1 MIKGN
6 VVGQKLCADFPYIV
20 GGSIDYLTAEFT
32 FSDEWKGLDIWAHFS
47 HGGTTYD
54 IRLKDGKIEREDHL
68 NLSDGHWH
76 LYLHG
81 TKEGMRITT
90 NEVLFVVDE
99 SGAINGEPLPEIP
112 LSAAEQIALD
122 ASDAREIAASVRK
135 DADDGVFDGKPFTY
149 EDFTPEQLAGL
160 KGETGDTGATG
171 VGVLSVEQ
179 TVKSNE
185 DDGENQFEITLTNGD
200 TYTFG
205 VKNGSK
211 GSTGETGATGATGET
226 GVGIKSVEQTVVST
240 EDDGVNVFTITL
252 TNDEQYTVEVRNGS
266 KGSQGDKGDTGVGI
280 ESVKQTSTSTEDD
293 GENVVTVRLTNGV
306 EETLTFKNG
315 SKGSQGIQGV
325 QGVQGI
331 QGESGKDGASVTV
344 SNVSES
350 TADGGN
356 NIVTFSDG
364 KTLTVKNGSKGS
376 KGDKGDKGA
385 DGTMTFEDLTPE
397 QKESLRGDQGIQG
410 ERGADGTSVTI
421 ASVTESTEDSGSNV
435 VTFSDGKALIVK
447 NGSKGSKGDKGDR
460 GEAGQGF
467 EISKT
472 YASVAAMNA
481 GYATDGVPINGFVL
495 IETGNV
501 EDADNAKLFVK
512 LETGYSYLTDLSG
525 AQGIKGERG
534 EAGSDGKD
542 GTSVMVANVT
552 ESSEDGGANVVVFSD
567 GKSVTV
573 KNGHRG
579 SQGEKGET
587 GAAGSNGVSV
597 SSVVQTTTSSADGG
611 ENIITVTLSNGE
623 KFTFSV
629 KNGNKGSQGIQG
641 EQGIQGIQGV
651 QGIQGESGKDGTS
664 VTVSNVSES
673 TADGGNNIVTFSDG
687 KTLTVKN
694 GSKGSK
700 GDTGEVDYSR
710 LNGYLPLSGGTLTD
724 NLYLGAGAIPASN
737 YGAVLGTDNLRF
749 FQLFGGEYYFA
760 NVDTSYNSPYKF
772 GMYQWDDN
780 FTFVTRWAAGN
791 SFYKDAWQINGETA
805 VTNFTERPTVQG
817 AGVALQSEI
826 PSVPTLKTETWTFTL
841 EDGTTVTKAVYIG

>member
-68 NLSDGHWH
+68 NLTDGHWH

-81 TKEGMRITT
+81 TKEDMRITT

-99 SGAINGEPLPEIP
+99 SGAINGEPLPELP

-122 ASDAREIAASVRK
+122 ATEAREIAASVRK

-149 EDFTPEQLAGL
+149 EDFTPEQLADL
-160 KGETGDTGATG
+160 KGENGDTGATG

-179 TVKSNE
+179 TVKSDE

-211 GSTGETGATGATGET
+211 GSTGETGETGATGET

-266 KGSQGDKGDTGVGI
+266 KGSTGDTGVGI
-280 ESVKQTSTSTEDD
+280 ESVKQTTTSTEDD

-306 EETLTFKNG
+306 EGTFTFKNG
-315 SKGSQGIQGV
+315 SKGSQGIQGEP
-325 QGVQGI
+325 
-331 QGESGKDGASVTV
+331 GE
-344 SNVSES
+344 
-350 TADGGN
+350 
-356 NIVTFSDG
+356 
-364 KTLTVKNGSKGS
+364 
-376 KGDKGDKGA
+376 KGA
-385 DGTMTFEDLTPE
+385 DGTMTFEDLTDE

-410 ERGADGTSVTI
+410 ERGEDGTSVTI
-421 ASVTESTEDSGSNV
+421 TSVTESPEDSGSNV
-435 VTFSDGKALIVK
+435 VTFSDGKTLIVK

-472 YASVAAMNA
+472 YASVAEMNA
-481 GYATDGVPINGFVL
+481 GFATDGVPLNGFVL
-495 IETGNV
+495 IDTGNV

-512 LETGYSYLTDLSG
+512 LESGYSYLTDLSG
-525 AQGIKGERG
+525 SQGIKGERG
-534 EAGSDGKD
+534 EAGSNGKD
-542 GTSVMVANVT
+542 GTSVMVASVT
-552 ESSEDGGANVVVFSD
+552 ESSEDGGANIVVFSD

-573 KNGHRG
+573 NNGRRG

-629 KNGNKGSQGIQG
+629 KNGSKGSQGIQG

-651 QGIQGESGKDGTS
+651 QGIQGESGKDGAS
-664 VTVSNVSES
+664 VTVASVSES
-673 TADGGNNIVTFSDG
+673 TADGGDNIVTFSDG

-694 GSKGSK
+694 GSKGSQGIQGIPGENGK
-700 GDTGEVDYSR
+700 DGSNGKDGATGATGVGVKSVTQTTASTED
-710 LNGYLPLSGGTLTD
+710 GGSNIVTVTLTD
-724 NLYLGAGAIPASN
+724 
-737 YGAVLGTDNLRF
+737 GT
-749 FQLFGGEYYFA
+749 
-760 NVDTSYNSPYKF
+760 TST
-772 GMYQWDDN
+772 
-780 FTFVTRWAAGN
+780 FTF
-791 SFYKDAWQINGETA
+791 KNGSKGSTGPAYTLNDTDKNAIASA
-805 VTNFTERPTVQG
+805 VK
-817 AGVALQSEI
+817 AS
-826 PSVPTLKTETWTFTL
+826 LKTETWTFTL
-841 EDGTTVTKAVYIG
+841 EDGSTVTKAVYVG

>member
-266 KGSQGDKGDTGVGI
+266 KGIQGDKGDTGVGI

-376 KGDKGDKGA
+376 KGD
-385 DGTMTFEDLTPE
+385 
-397 QKESLRGDQGIQG
+397 
-410 ERGADGTSVTI
+410 
-421 ASVTESTEDSGSNV
+421 
-435 VTFSDGKALIVK
+435 
-447 NGSKGSKGDKGDR
+447 
-460 GEAGQGF
+460 
-467 EISKT
+467 
-472 YASVAAMNA
+472 
-481 GYATDGVPINGFVL
+481 
-495 IETGNV
+495 
-501 EDADNAKLFVK
+501 
-512 LETGYSYLTDLSG
+512 
-525 AQGIKGERG
+525 
-534 EAGSDGKD
+534 
-542 GTSVMVANVT
+542 
-552 ESSEDGGANVVVFSD
+552 
-567 GKSVTV
+567 
-573 KNGHRG
+573 
-579 SQGEKGET
+579 
-587 GAAGSNGVSV
+587 
-597 SSVVQTTTSSADGG
+597 
-611 ENIITVTLSNGE
+611 
-623 KFTFSV
+623 
-629 KNGNKGSQGIQG
+629 
-641 EQGIQGIQGV
+641 
-651 QGIQGESGKDGTS
+651 
-664 VTVSNVSES
+664 
-673 TADGGNNIVTFSDG
+673 
-687 KTLTVKN
+687 
-694 GSKGSK
+694 
-700 GDTGEVDYSR
+700 TGEVDYSR
-710 LNGYLPLSGGTLTD
+710 LNGYLPLSGGTMTGAIALPNNIALKSKNNAGVEQEMIRANGSNQIVIGANGLWELLVLHHGIVPATSAVD
-724 NLYLGAGAIPASN
+724 TLDVGKADRRWRNLYISGVLSDGTNRITIANIANKSDIPSSLPASDV
-737 YGAVLGTDNLRF
+737 YAWAKAESKPTYTASEVGARPNTWTPSASEVGAAASSHNQAASTITAGT
-749 FQLFGGEYYFA
+749 FA
-760 NVDTSYNSPYKF
+760 GQVVANSS
-772 GMYQWDDN
+772 GQ
-780 FTFVTRWAAGN
+780 AAGTSLLRN
-791 SFYKDAWQINGETA
+791 SKLVSAETNPTVNGE
-805 VTNFTERPTVQG
+805 
-817 AGVALQSEI
+817 I
-826 PSVPTLKTETWTFTL
+826 CWTY
-841 EDGTTVTKAVYIG
+841 G